1 MTDLVGRTLDRL
13 AASLPGQVSSPSDAG
28 YAAATAIWSKLVGL
42 VPRAL
47 GHCRLSNDAALAVR
61 APICPFSQYLP
72 DPAGIPDALPKNRA
86 GKLHRRALRESLAG
100 VEASQGSGPGIRR
113 G

>member
-1 MTDLVGRTLDRL
+1 MANLVERTLYRLGERLPGRVDAERGRLRRRDGHLVKTGRTR
-13 AASLPGQVSSPSDAG
+13 AARPRPLPAKQRRGAG
-28 YAAATAIWSKLVGL
+28 GS
-42 VPRAL
+42 RA
-47 GHCRLSNDAALAVR
+47 
-61 APICPFSQYLP
+61 ICPFSQYLP

>member
-1 MTDLVGRTLDRL
+1 LVKTGRTP
-13 AASLPGQVSSPSDAG
+13 AARPRPLPAKQRRGAG
-28 YAAATAIWSKLVGL
+28 GS
-42 VPRAL
+42 RADL
-47 GHCRLSNDAALAVR
+47 PVLAVHAR
-61 APICPFSQYLP
+61 SS
-72 DPAGIPDALPKNRA
+72 GHSGRLPKNRA